1 MNIENK
7 AVNALRIMSVNMI
20 EKANSGHPGV
30 CLGAAP
36 IFYSIYKKANV
47 VPSEPKFFNR
57 DRVVF
62 SAGHS
67 SALIY
72 STLNLF
78 GYNISINDLKQ
89 FRKLG
94 SITSGHPEIDLTP
107 GVDVSTG
114 PLGQGIAN
122 AVGLA
127 IAETNLSAK
136 FNKEN
141 FNVVDHYT
149 YCFCGDGCLMEGVA
163 LEAIS
168 LAGHLALNK
177 LILLYDKNDI
187 TIEGKL
193 DNANGEDI
201 ANKFRATNW
210 NVLEVEDAN
219 NIDDICNAIDKAKE
233 SKDKPT
239 IIIIKSHIGFGSE
252 LQDNAKVHG
261 SPLNKEQIATLRAN
275 LGYDESDWVYPKEV
289 LKHIKPIIESK
300 NSYYK
305 EYQKMYKDY
314 SKEHPEEYKQL
325 NYQLNNSFDFASICK
340 DYLDNMQKEDKSTRE
355 LAGKILNYFKD
366 KDLSLIGGAADVAPS
381 TKIYFKDEDY
391 YSKENRGARNI
402 HYGVREHA
410 MGAISN
416 GIALH
421 GGLKPFCSTFFT
433 FENYMTPAIRMSA
446 LMDLPVSYYFTHDT
460 IAVGEDGP
468 THQPIEQIATLRA
481 MPNLTVFR
489 PCGEA
494 EVLAG
499 IYLALTTKN
508 PTSLVLSRQTIPQV
522 NDDFYGALNGAYVI
536 KHGNFYD
543 KKVFFNN
550 QFITKRCEE
559 YDATVLC
566 AGSEVHIVLK
576 AAEILA
582 PKGIVLR
589 VVSMPSVDI
598 FERTL
603 DEMYKNYILG
613 NNKVMAVE
621 ISSDSVWYRYVTNK
635 KYLFNLEEFSKTGN
649 EKELYE
655 YYKFNPEK
663 LAERMEKLFLKDSC
677 KVVGSDEY
685 KK

>member
-1 MNIENK
+1 MDIENK
-7 AVNALRIMSVNMI
+7 IVNAMRIMSVNMI
-20 EKANSGHPGV
+20 ENANSGHPGI

-36 IFYSIYKKANV
+36 IFYSIYKNAKVNPA
-47 VPSEPKFFNR
+47 EPNFLNR

-72 STLNLF
+72 ATLNLF
-78 GYNISINDLKQ
+78 GYKVSIDDLKG

-94 SITSGHPEIDLTP
+94 SITSGHPEIELTP
-107 GVDVSTG
+107 GVDCSTG

-127 IAETNLSAK
+127 IAETNLSAR
-136 FNKEN
+136 FNKPN
-141 FNVVDHYT
+141 YDIFDHYT

-163 LEAIS
+163 QEAIS
-168 LAGHLALNK
+168 VAGNLGLNK

-187 TIEGKL
+187 TIEGNL
-193 DNANGEDI
+193 GLANTEDTKAKFI
-201 ANKFRATNW
+201 AMNW

-219 NIDDICNAIDKAKE
+219 DIDKICLAITEAKQ

-239 IIIIKSHIGFGSE
+239 LIIINSHIGFGSE

-261 SPLNKEQIATLRAN
+261 SPLNKEQIAVLKAN
-275 LGYDESDWVYPKEV
+275 LGYTEPDWVYPKEV
-289 LKHIKPIIESK
+289 LKTV
-300 NSYYK
+300 NSIVDEKLEWYK
-305 EYQKMYKDY
+305 EYQKTYKDY
-314 SKEHPEEYKQL
+314 AKAYPEEYKQL
-325 NYQLNNSFDFASICK
+325 TAQLNNDVDFACYCRE
-340 DYLDNMQKEDKSTRE
+340 YLETIEKQDKSTRE

-381 TKIYFKDEDY
+381 TKIYFTDEEY
-391 YSKENRGARNI
+391 YSKENRKGRNI

-433 FENYMTPAIRMSA
+433 FENYMTPAIRMTA
-446 LMDLPVSYYFTHDT
+446 LMNLPVNYYFTHDT

-468 THQPIEQIATLRA
+468 THQPIEQMATLRA

-494 EVLAG
+494 ETLAG
-499 IYLALTTKN
+499 IYLALTSKK
-508 PTSLVLSRQTIPQV
+508 PTALILSRQKIKQTH
-522 NDDFYGALNGAYVI
+522 DDFYGALNGAYII

-543 KKVFFNN
+543 KKVYFNN
-550 QFITKRCEE
+550 QFIDKRCEE

-566 AGSEVHIVLK
+566 AGSEVPILIDV
-576 AAEILA
+576 ANILA
-582 PKGIVLR
+582 EKGIVLR
-589 VVSMPSVDI
+589 IVSMPSVEL
-598 FERTL
+598 FENTL
-603 DEMYKNYILG
+603 DEAYRNYILG

-621 ISSDSVWYRYVTNK
+621 TSSDSVWYKYVTNR
-635 KYLFNLEEFSKTGN
+635 KYVFNLTEFSKTGN
-649 EKELYE
+649 EKDLYD
-655 YYKFNPEK
+655 YYGFNAEK
-663 LAERMEKLFLKDSC
+663 LAGKIEKMFLKESA

>member
-1 MNIENK
+1 MSLEKN

-36 IFYSIYKKANV
+36 IFYSLYKKANV

-57 DRVVF
+57 DRIVC
-62 SAGHS
+62 SAGHA
-67 SALIY
+67 SAILY

-94 SITSGHPEIDLTP
+94 SITSGHPEEDLTP

-114 PLGQGIAN
+114 PLGQGVAN

-127 IAETNLSAK
+127 IAETHLASK
-136 FNKEN
+136 FNKPN
-141 FNVVDHYT
+141 YNIVDHYT

-193 DNANGEDI
+193 DNANNEDVV
-201 ANKFRATNW
+201 AKFKAVNW

-219 NIDDICNAIDKAKE
+219 DIDAICNSIDKAKE

-239 IIIIKSHIGFGSE
+239 VIVIKSHIGFGSE

-261 SPLNKEQIATLRAN
+261 SPLNREQIAFLREN

-289 LKHIKPIIESK
+289 LKHMKAVVEDK
-300 NSYYK
+300 NSAYK
-305 EYQKMYKDY
+305 NYQKMYKEY
-314 SKEHPEEYKQL
+314 SKEYPLEYKQL
-325 NYQLNNSFDFASICK
+325 NYQLNNSFDFATMCR
-340 DYLDNMQKEDKSTRE
+340 DYLEEMQKEDKSTRD
-355 LAGKILNYFKD
+355 LAGKIINYFKD
-366 KDLSLIGGAADVAPS
+366 KDLSLIGGSADLAPS
-381 TKIYFKDEDY
+381 TKVFFKDEEY
-391 YSKENRGARNI
+391 FTKGNRSARNI
-402 HYGVREHA
+402 HYGIREHA

-433 FENYMTPAIRMSA
+433 FENYMTPAVRMSA
-446 LMDLPVSYYFTHDT
+446 LMNLPVTYYFTHDT

-468 THQPIEQIATLRA
+468 THQPVEQIATLRA
-481 MPNLTVFR
+481 MPNLKVFR

-499 IYLALTTKN
+499 MYLALTTKN
-508 PTSLVLSRQTIPQV
+508 PTALILSRQKIEKTH
-522 NDDFYGALNGAYVI
+522 DDFYGALNGAYVV
-536 KHGNFYD
+536 KHGNYYD
-543 KKVFFNN
+543 KKVFYNN
-550 QFITKRCEE
+550 QYITKRCEE

-566 AGSEVHIVLK
+566 SGSEVLLALK
-576 AAEILA
+576 IAELLA
-582 PKGIVLR
+582 EKGITLR
-589 VVSMPSVDI
+589 VVSMPCVEV
-598 FERTL
+598 FEESL
-603 DEMYKNYILG
+603 DDMYKNYILG
-613 NNKVMAVE
+613 NNKVMAIE
-621 ISSDSVWYRYVTNK
+621 LSSDSIWYKYVTNRN
-635 KYLFNLEEFSKTGN
+635 YVFNLNDFGKTGSEN
-649 EKELYE
+649 DLYDH
-655 YYKFNPEK
+655 FGFSVEK
-663 LAERMEKLFLKDSC
+663 LAEKIEKMFVKESS